1 MEKKKGK
8 IKEVNGKYDIMLEGE
23 DKWLTPVDKVKQ
35 YVNESIVGS
44 EVDLVIQN
52 EKITFLKILDG
63 GTKQQNS
70 NVDTSEI
77 LKIQQMQNWN
87 MGSIALTLKLGL
99 LNQLETTKHK
109 QGLTTTQQRIHVLLL
124 NKVNKDLKNIKEISS
139 SLEQ

>member
-8 IKEVNGKYDIMLEGE
+8 IKEVNDKYDIMLEGE

-63 GTKQQNS
+63 GTKQVNS
-70 NVDTSEI
+70 SVDTGEI
-77 LKIQQMQNWN
+77 LKAIIHLNWN
-87 MGSIALTLKLGL
+87 AGSSMKNQRLYYLFKMSENYGETRTLVRRKIYDYF
-99 LNQLETTKHK
+99 LNEFD
-109 QGLTTTQQRIHVLLL
+109 
-124 NKVNKDLKNIKEISS
+124 KDLKQLKQIKE
-139 SLEQ
+139 EQEK